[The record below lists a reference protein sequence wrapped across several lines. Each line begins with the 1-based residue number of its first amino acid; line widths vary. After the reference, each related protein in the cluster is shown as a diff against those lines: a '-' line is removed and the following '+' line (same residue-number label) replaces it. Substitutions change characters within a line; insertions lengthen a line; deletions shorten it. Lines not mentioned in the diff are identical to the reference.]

1 MIFSHIVQERLGQV
15 ILWAG
20 TPSTGCYLLSEVFWQ
35 DPVNQYFSRQRN
47 RWEKW
52 QSYCWTFSQECCHST
67 AEATASLG
75 PEWWESAARSTRP
88 HILDSNAAPPKAP
101 TTK

>member
-52 QSYCWTFSQECCHST
+52 VLLLNIFTRMLPFYCRSNSFTWSWMVGKCCQEYQTSHPRQQCSP
-67 AEATASLG
+67 S
-75 PEWWESAARSTRP
+75 
-88 HILDSNAAPPKAP
+88 
-101 TTK
+101 